1 MRFIDE
7 HSVRSYNF
15 HGCMLGVVDHEG
27 TPIKK
32 PCAVAT
38 SLCEIGWNCPNTNVM
53 DLTSACKKGKIT
65 KKLRVFSFLFADSVR
80 MEFDRAARSARTCAL
95 AISPSFSFSVRSV
108 TVASSAPAGVCLP
121 EERGN

>member
-1 MRFIDE
+1 MKE
-7 HSVRSYNF
+7 HPLRSPAQLQHHCVR
-15 HGCMLGVVDHEG
+15 LE
-27 TPIKK
+27 
-32 PCAVAT
+32 
-38 SLCEIGWNCPNTNVM
+38 WNCPNTNVM
-53 DLTSACKKGKIT
+53 DLTSACKGKIT

>member
-1 MRFIDE
+1 
-7 HSVRSYNF
+7 
-15 HGCMLGVVDHEG
+15 
-27 TPIKK
+27 
-32 PCAVAT
+32 
-38 SLCEIGWNCPNTNVM
+38 VM